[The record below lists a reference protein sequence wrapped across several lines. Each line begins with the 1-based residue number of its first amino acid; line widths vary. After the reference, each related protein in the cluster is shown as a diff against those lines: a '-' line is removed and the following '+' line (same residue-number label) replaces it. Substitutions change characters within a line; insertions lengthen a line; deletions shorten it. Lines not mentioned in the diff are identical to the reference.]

1 MSNRSEIDFCPGVGI
16 GHASLGATGVSVLSF
31 AAAGSGTGAV
41 ASVDVRGG
49 GPGTRETD
57 LLAPENT
64 VGAVQAIVLAGG
76 SAYGLAAADGAMA
89 ELESRGAGFRVFGPD
104 SDGPVVPIVPAAVI
118 FDLAVG
124 DPQHRP
130 TAADGQRA
138 TARALENFDGAANTT
153 STSNIGAGCGA
164 TAGKLRGGFGQASR
178 EVAGYQVSA
187 AVVANP
193 VGEVVDAATGR
204 LFGAPERAP
213 VDPEKFADLP
223 SPAASLNTTIGVI
236 ATNAP
241 LSKAQ
246 LRRLAMCGHDGI
258 SWAVRPAHS
267 PLDGDTL
274 FAVSTA
280 SKGTAEQETAAKES
294 ADSPHNSSSM
304 VDDPADTTETITA
317 ETITT
322 EMMTALCAASSQVV
336 CDAIVHAVVYAEPGY
351 GLPTYSQL
359 AKVAN
364 FAN

>member
-1 MSNRSEIDFCPGVGI
+1 MSNRSEMDFCPGVGI
-16 GHASLGATGVSVLSF
+16 GHVSLGDTGVSVLSF
-31 AAAGSGTGAV
+31 AAAGSGAGAV

-138 TARALENFDGAANTT
+138 TARALDNFDGAAGTASASKAST
-153 STSNIGAGCGA
+153 STAPTSNIGAGCGA

-178 EVAGYQVSA
+178 EVAGYRVSA

-241 LSKAQ
+241 LAKAQ

-280 SKGTAEQETAAKES
+280 SEETALEETAI
-294 ADSPHNSSSM
+294 
-304 VDDPADTTETITA
+304 TTET
-317 ETITT
+317 
-322 EMMTALCAASSQVV
+322 MTALCAASSQVV
-336 CDAIVHAVVYAEPGY
+336 CDAIVHAVVHAEPGY

-359 AKVAN
+359 AKPAN
-364 FAN
+364 SSN

>member
-16 GHASLGATGVSVLSF
+16 GHVSLGATGVSVLSF
-31 AAAGSGTGAV
+31 AAAGSGAGAV

-236 ATNAP
+236 VTNAP

-280 SKGTAEQETAAKES
+280 AKET
-294 ADSPHNSSSM
+294 ADSPHKSSSM
-304 VDDPADTTETITA
+304 VDDPATTTEMMTTET
-317 ETITT
+317 
-322 EMMTALCAASSQVV
+322 MTALCAASSQVV
-336 CDAIVHAVVYAEPGY
+336 CDAIVHAVIHAEPGY
-351 GLPTYSQL
+351 DLPTYSQL
-359 AKVAN
+359 AKAAN

>member
-1 MSNRSEIDFCPGVGI
+1 MRMSNRSEMDFCPGVGI
-16 GHASLGATGVSVLSF
+16 GHVSLGDTGVSVLSF
-31 AAAGSGTGAV
+31 AAAGSGAGAV

-89 ELESRGAGFRVFGPD
+89 ELESRGAGFHVFGPD

-138 TARALENFDGAANTT
+138 TARALDNFDGAAGTASASTASTRKT
-153 STSNIGAGCGA
+153 STSTAPTSNIGAGCGA

-178 EVAGYQVSA
+178 EVAGYRVSA

-241 LSKAQ
+241 LNKAQ

-280 SKGTAEQETAAKES
+280 SEES
-294 ADSPHNSSSM
+294 ALQ
-304 VDDPADTTETITA
+304 VTAITTET
-317 ETITT
+317 
-322 EMMTALCAASSQVV
+322 MTALCAASSQVV
-336 CDAIVHAVVYAEPGY
+336 CDAIVHAVVHAEPGY

-359 AKVAN
+359 AKPAN
-364 FAN
+364 SSN

>member
-1 MSNRSEIDFCPGVGI
+1 MCMSNRSEISFCPGVGI
-16 GHASLGATGVSVLSF
+16 GHVSLGATGVSVLSF
-31 AAAGSGTGAV
+31 AAAGSGAGAV

-89 ELESRGAGFRVFGPD
+89 ELESRGAGFRVFGAD

-130 TAADGQRA
+130 TVADGQRA

-204 LFGAPERAP
+204 LFGAPERVP

-236 ATNAP
+236 ATNAQ

-280 SKGTAEQETAAKES
+280 AKET

-304 VDDPADTTETITA
+304 VDDPATTTETITT
-317 ETITT
+317 ET
-322 EMMTALCAASSQVV
+322 MTALCAASSQVV
-336 CDAIVHAVVYAEPGY
+336 CDAIVHAVVHAEPGY

-359 AKVAN
+359 AKAAN

>member
-1 MSNRSEIDFCPGVGI
+1 MSNRSEMDFCPGVGI
-16 GHASLGATGVSVLSF
+16 GHVSLGDTGVSVLSF

-138 TARALENFDGAANTT
+138 TARALDNCDGAASTALT
-153 STSNIGAGCGA
+153 SKASTSNIGAGCGA

-178 EVAGYQVSA
+178 EVAGYRVSA

-241 LSKAQ
+241 LAKAQ

-280 SKGTAEQETAAKES
+280 SEESAAQETALEETAI
-294 ADSPHNSSSM
+294 
-304 VDDPADTTETITA
+304 TTET
-317 ETITT
+317 
-322 EMMTALCAASSQVV
+322 MTALCAASSQVV
-336 CDAIVHAVVYAEPGY
+336 CDAIVHAVVHAEPGY

-359 AKVAN
+359 AKPAN
-364 FAN
+364 SSN

>member
-1 MSNRSEIDFCPGVGI
+1 MRMSNRSEMDFCPGVGI
-16 GHASLGATGVSVLSF
+16 GHVSLGDTGVSVLSF
-31 AAAGSGTGAV
+31 AAAGSGAGAV

-138 TARALENFDGAANTT
+138 TARALDNFDGAASTVVTNKVSTST
-153 STSNIGAGCGA
+153 ASASKASTSNIGAGCGA

-178 EVAGYQVSA
+178 EAAGYRVSA

-241 LSKAQ
+241 LAKAQ

-280 SKGTAEQETAAKES
+280 SEESAAQETAS
-294 ADSPHNSSSM
+294 
-304 VDDPADTTETITA
+304 TTETM
-317 ETITT
+317 TT
-322 EMMTALCAASSQVV
+322 ETMTALCAASSQVV
-336 CDAIVHAVVYAEPGY
+336 CDAIVHAVVHAEPGY

-359 AKVAN
+359 AKPAN
-364 FAN
+364 SSN

>member
-1 MSNRSEIDFCPGVGI
+1 MRMSNRSEMDFCPGVGI
-16 GHASLGATGVSVLSF
+16 GHVSLGDTGVSVLSF
-31 AAAGSGTGAV
+31 AAAGSGAGAV

-138 TARALENFDGAANTT
+138 TARALDNFDGAASTVVTNKVSTST
-153 STSNIGAGCGA
+153 ASASKASTSNIGAGCGA

-178 EVAGYQVSA
+178 EAAGYRVSA

-241 LSKAQ
+241 LAKAQ

-280 SKGTAEQETAAKES
+280 SEESAAQETALEETAS
-294 ADSPHNSSSM
+294 
-304 VDDPADTTETITA
+304 TTETM
-317 ETITT
+317 TT
-322 EMMTALCAASSQVV
+322 ETMTALGAASSQVV
-336 CDAIVHAVVYAEPGY
+336 CDAIVHAVVHAEPGY

-359 AKVAN
+359 AKPAN
-364 FAN
+364 SSN

>member
-1 MSNRSEIDFCPGVGI
+1 MRMSNRSEIDFCPGVGI

-280 SKGTAEQETAAKES
+280 
-294 ADSPHNSSSM
+294 DSPHNSSSM

>member
-1 MSNRSEIDFCPGVGI
+1 MCMSNRSEMDFCPGVGI
-16 GHASLGATGVSVLSF
+16 GHVSLGDTGVSVLSF
-31 AAAGSGTGAV
+31 AAAGSGAGAV

-76 SAYGLAAADGAMA
+76 SAYGLAAADGALA

-138 TARALENFDGAANTT
+138 TARALDNFDGAASTALT
-153 STSNIGAGCGA
+153 STAPTSNIGAGCGA

-178 EVAGYQVSA
+178 EVAGYWVSA

-213 VDPEKFADLP
+213 VHPEKFADLR

-280 SKGTAEQETAAKES
+280 SEETVVEETAI
-294 ADSPHNSSSM
+294 
-304 VDDPADTTETITA
+304 TTET
-317 ETITT
+317 
-322 EMMTALCAASSQVV
+322 MTALCAASSQVV
-336 CDAIVHAVVYAEPGY
+336 CDAIVHAVVHAEPGY

-359 AKVAN
+359 AKPAN
-364 FAN
+364 SSN

>member
-1 MSNRSEIDFCPGVGI
+1 MCMSNRSEMDFCPGVGI
-16 GHASLGATGVSVLSF
+16 GHVSLGDTGVSVLSF

-138 TARALENFDGAANTT
+138 TARALDNCDGAASTALT
-153 STSNIGAGCGA
+153 SKASTSNIGAGCGA

-178 EVAGYQVSA
+178 EVAGYRVSA

-241 LSKAQ
+241 LAKAQ

-280 SKGTAEQETAAKES
+280 SEESAAQETALEETAI
-294 ADSPHNSSSM
+294 
-304 VDDPADTTETITA
+304 TTET
-317 ETITT
+317 
-322 EMMTALCAASSQVV
+322 MTALCAASSQVV
-336 CDAIVHAVVYAEPGY
+336 CDAIVHAVVHAEPGY

-359 AKVAN
+359 AKPAN
-364 FAN
+364 SSN

>member
-1 MSNRSEIDFCPGVGI
+1 MRMSNRSEMDFCPGVGI
-16 GHASLGATGVSVLSF
+16 GHVSLGATGVSVLSF
-31 AAAGSGTGAV
+31 AAAGSGAGAV

-130 TAADGQRA
+130 TAADGQCA
-138 TARALENFDGAANTT
+138 TARALENVDGAANTT

-236 ATNAP
+236 VTNAP

-280 SKGTAEQETAAKES
+280 AKET
-294 ADSPHNSSSM
+294 ADSPHKSSSM
-304 VDDPADTTETITA
+304 VDDPATTTEMMTTET
-317 ETITT
+317 
-322 EMMTALCAASSQVV
+322 MTALCAASSQVV
-336 CDAIVHAVVYAEPGY
+336 CDAIVHAVVHAEPGY

-359 AKVAN
+359 AKAAN

>member
-1 MSNRSEIDFCPGVGI
+1 MCMSNRSEMDFCPGVGI
-16 GHASLGATGVSVLSF
+16 GHVSLGDTGVSVLSF
-31 AAAGSGTGAV
+31 AAAGSGAGAV

-138 TARALENFDGAANTT
+138 TARALDNFDGAAGTASASKAST
-153 STSNIGAGCGA
+153 STAPTSNIGAGCGA

-178 EVAGYQVSA
+178 EVAGYRVSA

-204 LFGAPERAP
+204 MFGAPERAP

-280 SKGTAEQETAAKES
+280 SEETALEETAI
-294 ADSPHNSSSM
+294 
-304 VDDPADTTETITA
+304 TTET
-317 ETITT
+317 
-322 EMMTALCAASSQVV
+322 MTALCAASSQVV
-336 CDAIVHAVVYAEPGY
+336 CDAIVHAVVHAEPGY

-359 AKVAN
+359 AKPAN
-364 FAN
+364 SSN

>member
-1 MSNRSEIDFCPGVGI
+1 MRMSNRSEMDFCPGVGI
-16 GHASLGATGVSVLSF
+16 GHVSLGATGVSVLSF
-31 AAAGSGTGAV
+31 AAAGSGAGAV

-130 TAADGQRA
+130 TAADGQCA
-138 TARALENFDGAANTT
+138 TARALENVDGAANTT

-213 VDPEKFADLP
+213 VDPEKFADLT

-280 SKGTAEQETAAKES
+280 AKET

-304 VDDPADTTETITA
+304 VDDPATTTEMMTTET
-317 ETITT
+317 
-322 EMMTALCAASSQVV
+322 MTALCAASSQVV
-336 CDAIVHAVVYAEPGY
+336 CDAIVHAVVHAEPGY

-359 AKVAN
+359 AKAAN

>member
-1 MSNRSEIDFCPGVGI
+1 MCMSNRSEMDFCPGVGI
-16 GHASLGATGVSVLSF
+16 GHVSLGDTGVSVLSF
-31 AAAGSGTGAV
+31 AAAGSGAGAV

-138 TARALENFDGAANTT
+138 TARALDNFDGAAGTASASKAST
-153 STSNIGAGCGA
+153 STAPTSNIGAGCGA
-164 TAGKLRGGFGQASR
+164 TAGKLRGGFGQANR
-178 EVAGYQVSA
+178 EVAGYRVSA

-241 LSKAQ
+241 LAKAQ

-280 SKGTAEQETAAKES
+280 SEESAPQESALEETAI
-294 ADSPHNSSSM
+294 
-304 VDDPADTTETITA
+304 TTET
-317 ETITT
+317 
-322 EMMTALCAASSQVV
+322 MTALCAASSQVV
-336 CDAIVHAVVYAEPGY
+336 CDAIVHAVVHAEPGY

-359 AKVAN
+359 AKPAN
-364 FAN
+364 SSN

>member
-1 MSNRSEIDFCPGVGI
+1 MRMSNRSEMDFCPGVGI
-16 GHASLGATGVSVLSF
+16 GHVSLGDTGVSVLSF
-31 AAAGSGTGAV
+31 AAAGSGAGAV

-138 TARALENFDGAANTT
+138 TARALDNFDGAASTVVTNKVSTST
-153 STSNIGAGCGA
+153 ASASKASTSNIGAGCGA

-178 EVAGYQVSA
+178 EAAGYRVSA

-213 VDPEKFADLP
+213 VDL
-223 SPAASLNTTIGVI
+223 SLIHI
-236 ATNAP
+236 
-241 LSKAQ
+241 
-246 LRRLAMCGHDGI
+246 
-258 SWAVRPAHS
+258 
-267 PLDGDTL
+267 
-274 FAVSTA
+274 
-280 SKGTAEQETAAKES
+280 
-294 ADSPHNSSSM
+294 
-304 VDDPADTTETITA
+304 
-317 ETITT
+317 
-322 EMMTALCAASSQVV
+322 
-336 CDAIVHAVVYAEPGY
+336 
-351 GLPTYSQL
+351 
-359 AKVAN
+359 
-364 FAN
+364 

>member
-1 MSNRSEIDFCPGVGI
+1 MRMSNRSEMDFCPGVGI
-16 GHASLGATGVSVLSF
+16 GHVSLGDTGVSVLSF
-31 AAAGSGTGAV
+31 AAAGSGAGVV

-138 TARALENFDGAANTT
+138 TARALDNFDGAAGTVVTNKVSTST
-153 STSNIGAGCGA
+153 ASASKASTSNIGAGCGA
-164 TAGKLRGGFGQASR
+164 TAGKLRGGFGQANR
-178 EVAGYQVSA
+178 EVAGYRVSA

-241 LSKAQ
+241 LAKAQ

-280 SKGTAEQETAAKES
+280 PQESALEETAI
-294 ADSPHNSSSM
+294 
-304 VDDPADTTETITA
+304 TT

-336 CDAIVHAVVYAEPGY
+336 CDAIVHAVVHAEPGY

-359 AKVAN
+359 AKPAN
-364 FAN
+364 SSN

>member
-1 MSNRSEIDFCPGVGI
+1 MSNRSEMDFCPGVGI
-16 GHASLGATGVSVLSF
+16 GHVSLGDTGVSVLSF
-31 AAAGSGTGAV
+31 AAAGSGAGAV

-138 TARALENFDGAANTT
+138 TARALDNFDGAASTVVTNKVSTST
-153 STSNIGAGCGA
+153 ASASKASTSNIGAGCGA

-178 EVAGYQVSA
+178 EAAGYRVSA

-241 LSKAQ
+241 LAKAQ

-280 SKGTAEQETAAKES
+280 SEESAAQETALEETAS
-294 ADSPHNSSSM
+294 
-304 VDDPADTTETITA
+304 TTETM
-317 ETITT
+317 TT
-322 EMMTALCAASSQVV
+322 ETMTALCAASSQVV
-336 CDAIVHAVVYAEPGY
+336 CDAIVHAVVHAEPGY

-359 AKVAN
+359 AKPAN
-364 FAN
+364 SSN

>member
-1 MSNRSEIDFCPGVGI
+1 MRMSNRSEMDFCPGVGI
-16 GHASLGATGVSVLSF
+16 GHVSLGATGVSVLSF
-31 AAAGSGTGAV
+31 AAAGSGAGAV

-49 GPGTRETD
+49 GPGNRETD

-138 TARALENFDGAANTT
+138 TARALENFDGVANTT

-236 ATNAP
+236 VTNAP

-274 FAVSTA
+274 FVVS
-280 SKGTAEQETAAKES
+280 TAAKES
-294 ADSPHNSSSM
+294 AAKESAGSPHNSSSM
-304 VDDPADTTETITA
+304 VDDPATTTETMTT

-336 CDAIVHAVVYAEPGY
+336 CDAIVHAVVHAEPGY

-359 AKVAN
+359 AKAAN

>member
-1 MSNRSEIDFCPGVGI
+1 MSNRSEMDFCPGVGI
-16 GHASLGATGVSVLSF
+16 GHVSLGDTGVSVLSF
-31 AAAGSGTGAV
+31 AAAGSGAGAV

-104 SDGPVVPIVPAAVI
+104 SDGPVVPIVPGAVI

-138 TARALENFDGAANTT
+138 TARALDNFDGAASTASAST
-153 STSNIGAGCGA
+153 ASTSNIGAGCGA
-164 TAGKLRGGFGQASR
+164 TAGKLRGGFGRASR
-178 EVAGYQVSA
+178 EVAGYRVSA

-241 LSKAQ
+241 LAKAQ

-280 SKGTAEQETAAKES
+280 SEESAAQETALEETAI
-294 ADSPHNSSSM
+294 
-304 VDDPADTTETITA
+304 TTETM
-317 ETITT
+317 TT
-322 EMMTALCAASSQVV
+322 LCAASSQVV
-336 CDAIVHAVVYAEPGY
+336 CDAIVHAVVHAEPGY

-359 AKVAN
+359 AKPAN
-364 FAN
+364 SSN

>member
-1 MSNRSEIDFCPGVGI
+1 MRMSNRSEIDFCPGVGI
-16 GHASLGATGVSVLSF
+16 GHVSLGATGVSVLSF

-280 SKGTAEQETAAKES
+280 
-294 ADSPHNSSSM
+294 DSPHNSSSM
-304 VDDPADTTETITA
+304 VDDPADTTETVTAETMTA

-322 EMMTALCAASSQVV
+322 EMMTALCAASSQVI

>member
-1 MSNRSEIDFCPGVGI
+1 MRMSNRSEMDFCPGVGI
-16 GHASLGATGVSVLSF
+16 GHVSLGDTGVSVLSF
-31 AAAGSGTGAV
+31 AAAGSGAGAV

-138 TARALENFDGAANTT
+138 TARALDNFDGAAGTASARKT
-153 STSNIGAGCGA
+153 SASTASTSNIGAGCGA

-178 EVAGYQVSA
+178 EVAGYRVSA

-213 VDPEKFADLP
+213 VDAEKFADLP

-241 LSKAQ
+241 LAKAQ

-280 SKGTAEQETAAKES
+280 SQETALQES
-294 ADSPHNSSSM
+294 AAQETAS
-304 VDDPADTTETITA
+304 TTET
-317 ETITT
+317 
-322 EMMTALCAASSQVV
+322 MTALCAASSQVV
-336 CDAIVHAVVYAEPGY
+336 CDAIVHAVVHAEPGY

-359 AKVAN
+359 AKPAN
-364 FAN
+364 SSN

>member
-1 MSNRSEIDFCPGVGI
+1 MRMSNRSEIDFCPGVGI
-16 GHASLGATGVSVLSF
+16 GHVSLGATGVSVLSF

-280 SKGTAEQETAAKES
+280 
-294 ADSPHNSSSM
+294 DSPHNSSSM
-304 VDDPADTTETITA
+304 VDDPATTTETVTA

>member
-1 MSNRSEIDFCPGVGI
+1 MCMSNRSEIDFCPGVGI
-16 GHASLGATGVSVLSF
+16 GHVSLGATGVSVLSF
-31 AAAGSGTGAV
+31 AAAGSGAGAV

-236 ATNAP
+236 VTNAP

-280 SKGTAEQETAAKES
+280 AKET
-294 ADSPHNSSSM
+294 ADSPHKSSSM
-304 VDDPADTTETITA
+304 VDDPATTTEMMTTET
-317 ETITT
+317 
-322 EMMTALCAASSQVV
+322 MTALCAASSQVV
-336 CDAIVHAVVYAEPGY
+336 CDAIVHAVIHAEPGY
-351 GLPTYSQL
+351 DLPTYSQL
-359 AKVAN
+359 AKAAN

>member
-1 MSNRSEIDFCPGVGI
+1 MRMSNRSEMDFCPGVGI
-16 GHASLGATGVSVLSF
+16 GHVSLGATGVSVLSF
-31 AAAGSGTGAV
+31 AAAGSGAGAV

-138 TARALENFDGAANTT
+138 TARALENFDGVANTT

-204 LFGAPERAP
+204 LFGALERAP
-213 VDPEKFADLP
+213 VDPERFADLP

-280 SKGTAEQETAAKES
+280 AKET
-294 ADSPHNSSSM
+294 ADSPHKSSSM
-304 VDDPADTTETITA
+304 VDDPATTTEMMTTET
-317 ETITT
+317 
-322 EMMTALCAASSQVV
+322 MTALCAASSQVV
-336 CDAIVHAVVYAEPGY
+336 CDAIVHAVVHAEPGY

-359 AKVAN
+359 AKAAN

>member
-1 MSNRSEIDFCPGVGI
+1 MRMSNRSEMDFCPGVGI
-16 GHASLGATGVSVLSF
+16 GHVSLGATGVSVLSF
-31 AAAGSGTGAV
+31 AAAGSGAGAV

-57 LLAPENT
+57 LLVPENT

-138 TARALENFDGAANTT
+138 TARALENVDGAANTT

-236 ATNAP
+236 VTNAP

-280 SKGTAEQETAAKES
+280 AKET
-294 ADSPHNSSSM
+294 ADSPHKSSSM
-304 VDDPADTTETITA
+304 VDDPAT
-317 ETITT
+317 TT
-322 EMMTALCAASSQVV
+322 EMMTTDTMTALCAASSQVV
-336 CDAIVHAVVYAEPGY
+336 CDAIVHAVVHAEPGY

-359 AKVAN
+359 AKAAN

>member
-1 MSNRSEIDFCPGVGI
+1 MSNGSEIDFCPGVGI

-31 AAAGSGTGAV
+31 AAAGPGTGAV

-138 TARALENFDGAANTT
+138 MARALENFDGAANTT

-280 SKGTAEQETAAKES
+280 
-294 ADSPHNSSSM
+294 DSPHNSSSM
-304 VDDPADTTETITA
+304 VDDPATTTETVTA
-317 ETITT
+317 ETITA

>member
-1 MSNRSEIDFCPGVGI
+1 MCMSNRSEMDFCPGVGI
-16 GHASLGATGVSVLSF
+16 GHVSLGDTGVSVLSF
-31 AAAGSGTGAV
+31 AAAGSGAGAV

-76 SAYGLAAADGAMA
+76 SAYGLAAADGVMA

-138 TARALENFDGAANTT
+138 TARALDNFDGAASTASAST
-153 STSNIGAGCGA
+153 ASTSNIGAGCGA

-178 EVAGYQVSA
+178 EVAGYRVSA

-213 VDPEKFADLP
+213 VDPEKFADLR

-241 LSKAQ
+241 LAKAQ

-280 SKGTAEQETAAKES
+280 SEESALEETAI
-294 ADSPHNSSSM
+294 
-304 VDDPADTTETITA
+304 TTET
-317 ETITT
+317 
-322 EMMTALCAASSQVV
+322 MTALCAASSQVV
-336 CDAIVHAVVYAEPGY
+336 YDAIVHAVVHAEPGY

-359 AKVAN
+359 AKPAN

>member
-1 MSNRSEIDFCPGVGI
+1 MCMSNRSEMDFCPGVGI
-16 GHASLGATGVSVLSF
+16 GHVSLGDTGVSVLSF
-31 AAAGSGTGAV
+31 AAAGSGAGAV

-130 TAADGQRA
+130 TAADGQCA
-138 TARALENFDGAANTT
+138 TARALENVDGAATTT

-178 EVAGYQVSA
+178 EAAGYRVSA

-204 LFGAPERAP
+204 MFGAPERAP

-280 SKGTAEQETAAKES
+280 AKEPAAKET
-294 ADSPHNSSSM
+294 ADSPPPNSSSM
-304 VDDPADTTETITA
+304 VDDPATTTETTAA

-322 EMMTALCAASSQVV
+322 ETMTALCAASSQVV
-336 CDAIVHAVVYAEPGY
+336 CDAIVHAVVHAEPGY

-359 AKVAN
+359 AMPAN
-364 FAN
+364 SSN

>member
-1 MSNRSEIDFCPGVGI
+1 MCMSNRSEMDFCPGVGI
-16 GHASLGATGVSVLSF
+16 GHVSLGDTGVSVLSF
-31 AAAGSGTGAV
+31 AAAGSGAGAV

-138 TARALENFDGAANTT
+138 TARALDNFDGAAGTASASKAST
-153 STSNIGAGCGA
+153 STAPTSNIGAGCGA

-178 EVAGYQVSA
+178 EVAGYRVSA

-241 LSKAQ
+241 LAKAQ

-280 SKGTAEQETAAKES
+280 SEETALEETAI
-294 ADSPHNSSSM
+294 
-304 VDDPADTTETITA
+304 TTET
-317 ETITT
+317 
-322 EMMTALCAASSQVV
+322 MTALCAASSQVV
-336 CDAIVHAVVYAEPGY
+336 CDAIVHAVVHAEPGY

-359 AKVAN
+359 AKPAN
-364 FAN
+364 SSN

>member
-1 MSNRSEIDFCPGVGI
+1 MRMSNRSEMDFCPGVGI
-16 GHASLGATGVSVLSF
+16 GHVSLGATGVSVLSF
-31 AAAGSGTGAV
+31 AAAGSGAGAV

-57 LLAPENT
+57 LLVPENT

-138 TARALENFDGAANTT
+138 TARALENVDGAANTT

-236 ATNAP
+236 VTNAP

-280 SKGTAEQETAAKES
+280 AKET
-294 ADSPHNSSSM
+294 ADSPHKSSSM
-304 VDDPADTTETITA
+304 VDDPATTTEMMTTET
-317 ETITT
+317 
-322 EMMTALCAASSQVV
+322 MTALCAASSQVV
-336 CDAIVHAVVYAEPGY
+336 CDAIVHAVVHAEPGY

-359 AKVAN
+359 AKAAN

>member
-1 MSNRSEIDFCPGVGI
+1 MDFCPGVGI
-16 GHASLGATGVSVLSF
+16 GHVSLGDTGVSVLSF
-31 AAAGSGTGAV
+31 AAAGSGAGAV

-138 TARALENFDGAANTT
+138 TARALDNFDGAAGTASASKAST
-153 STSNIGAGCGA
+153 STAPTSNIGAGCGA

-178 EVAGYQVSA
+178 EVAGYRVSA

-241 LSKAQ
+241 LAKAQ

-280 SKGTAEQETAAKES
+280 SEETALEETAI
-294 ADSPHNSSSM
+294 
-304 VDDPADTTETITA
+304 TTET
-317 ETITT
+317 
-322 EMMTALCAASSQVV
+322 MTALCAASSQVV
-336 CDAIVHAVVYAEPGY
+336 CDAIVHAVVHAEPGY

-359 AKVAN
+359 AKPAN
-364 FAN
+364 SSN

>member
-1 MSNRSEIDFCPGVGI
+1 MRMSNRSEIDFCPGVGI

-223 SPAASLNTTIGVI
+223 SPAASLDTTIGVI
-236 ATNAP
+236 APNGPA
-241 LSKAQ
+241 SKAQ

-280 SKGTAEQETAAKES
+280 
-294 ADSPHNSSSM
+294 DSPHNSSSM
-304 VDDPADTTETITA
+304 VDDPADTTETVTA

>member
-1 MSNRSEIDFCPGVGI
+1 MSNRSEMDFCPGVGI
-16 GHASLGATGVSVLSF
+16 GHVSLGATGVSVLSF
-31 AAAGSGTGAV
+31 AAAGSGAGAV

-57 LLAPENT
+57 LLVPENT

-138 TARALENFDGAANTT
+138 TARALENVDGAANTT

-236 ATNAP
+236 VTNAP

-280 SKGTAEQETAAKES
+280 AKET
-294 ADSPHNSSSM
+294 ADSPHKSSSM
-304 VDDPADTTETITA
+304 VDDPATTTEMMTTET
-317 ETITT
+317 
-322 EMMTALCAASSQVV
+322 MTALCAASSQVV
-336 CDAIVHAVVYAEPGY
+336 CDAIVHAVVHAEPGY

-359 AKVAN
+359 AKAAN

>member
-1 MSNRSEIDFCPGVGI
+1 MSNRSEMDFCPGVGI
-16 GHASLGATGVSVLSF
+16 GHVSLGDTGVSVLSF
-31 AAAGSGTGAV
+31 AAAGSGAGAV

-138 TARALENFDGAANTT
+138 TARALDNFDGAASTVVTNKVSTST
-153 STSNIGAGCGA
+153 ASASKASTSNIGAGCGA

-178 EVAGYQVSA
+178 EVAGYRVSA
-187 AVVANP
+187 VVVANP

-241 LSKAQ
+241 LAKAQ

-280 SKGTAEQETAAKES
+280 SQETALQES
-294 ADSPHNSSSM
+294 AAQETAS
-304 VDDPADTTETITA
+304 TTET
-317 ETITT
+317 
-322 EMMTALCAASSQVV
+322 MTALCAASSQVV
-336 CDAIVHAVVYAEPGY
+336 CDAIVHAVVHAEPGY

-359 AKVAN
+359 AKPAN
-364 FAN
+364 SSN

>member
-1 MSNRSEIDFCPGVGI
+1 MRMSNRSEMDFCPGVGI
-16 GHASLGATGVSVLSF
+16 GHVSLGATGVSVLSF
-31 AAAGSGTGAV
+31 AAAGSGAGAV

-130 TAADGQRA
+130 TAADGQCA
-138 TARALENFDGAANTT
+138 TARALENVDGAANTT

-213 VDPEKFADLP
+213 VDPEKFADLT

-280 SKGTAEQETAAKES
+280 AKET

-304 VDDPADTTETITA
+304 VDDPATTTETITT
-317 ETITT
+317 ET
-322 EMMTALCAASSQVV
+322 MTALCAASSQVV
-336 CDAIVHAVVYAEPGY
+336 CDAIVHAVVHAEPGY

-359 AKVAN
+359 AKAAN